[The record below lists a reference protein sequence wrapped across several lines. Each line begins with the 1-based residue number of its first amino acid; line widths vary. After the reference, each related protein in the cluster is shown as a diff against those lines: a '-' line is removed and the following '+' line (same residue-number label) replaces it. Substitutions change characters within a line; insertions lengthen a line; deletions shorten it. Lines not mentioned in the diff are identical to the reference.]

1 MEECLEMILWSAVVG
16 VEGLLYISP
25 FPNVVLAVIMFVAN
39 ILIGFDRLNIRC
51 KSGDITLA
59 WKSQ

>member
-1 MEECLEMILWSAVVG
+1 MILWSAVVG